1 MEKLLINEFFNY
13 RFLSN
18 LKSSPKKDK
27 FAMVVSKVN
36 EEANRYDQNLWIYDG
51 GLKQLTSGNQEASYI
66 WESNEQLLFKAM
78 RNDETKKAVEEGE
91 ERSSFYRIHLA
102 GGEAQLAF
110 TLPLNITRFEVLNE
124 DQYIMVVDY
133 DLLHSKMY
141 LMKDEEKQALLKQR
155 KLDKA
160 VEVVDEL
167 PFYANGGGYI
177 NKHRSRLMLYTVS
190 TQTIE
195 FLVDEEFDTDGFTL
209 SEDKKKMLY
218 WGVSFHVT
226 PQRKAGI
233 FEYDFE
239 SKKTEQLLPSGV
251 AQIDQASYLK
261 DQILVVASY
270 AENFGINENSQFYLL
285 AKQTLTLLAKYEQ
298 AIGNSV
304 GSDCRY
310 GGGSSVVVSE
320 DKCFFI
326 TTIRNS
332 SHLYSLDLS
341 GRIEE
346 VFTPEGS
353 VDAIAMSDSGLIA
366 IAMLDNHLQ
375 EVYEV
380 DSKKQLT
387 HFNDDVLQGKY
398 VADYEA
404 IHFIN
409 DGVELDGWVLKPIN
423 YDPAKRYPAILDIHG
438 GPKTV
443 YGQVFYHEMQ
453 YWASCGY
460 FVFFMNPRGS
470 DGRGNEFADI
480 RGKYGT
486 IDYEDLMRF
495 CDVVLETYPAIDK
508 TRVGETGGSYGGF
521 MSNWINGHT
530 DRFAA
535 IASQRSISNWLGFSF
550 TSDIGPYFADDQC
563 GSNLWQD
570 PEKLWWHSPLKYAQ
584 SCKTPMLFIHSDED
598 YRCPLSEGVQMA
610 SALMNQGVP
619 TRLVMFKGENHELS
633 RSGKPLNRIRRLSE
647 ITTWMDTYC
656 KGANNE

>member
-1 MEKLLINEFFNY
+1 MKKLQMNEFFNY

-18 LKSSPKKDK
+18 LKTNPREDK
-27 FAMVVSKVN
+27 FAVVVAQIN
-36 EEANRYDQNLWIYDG
+36 EDSNSYDQNLWVNDD
-51 GLKQLTSGNQEASYI
+51 GLKQLTSGNHEASYI
-66 WESNEQLLFKAM
+66 WENDDTILFKAM
-78 RNDETKKAVEEGE
+78 RQEEAKKAVEAGE
-91 ERSSFYRIHLA
+91 ERSSFYRIQLN
-102 GGEAQLAF
+102 GGEAQHVF
-110 TLPLNITRFEVLNE
+110 TLPLNIARFEKLND
-124 DQYIMVVDY
+124 DQYLMVVDY
-133 DLLHSKMY
+133 DLNYSNMY
-141 LMKDEEKQALLKQR
+141 LMNDEDKQALLKQI

-177 NKHRSRLMLYTVS
+177 NKHRSRLMVYTQS
-190 TQTIE
+190 TKSID
-195 FLVDEEFDTDGFTL
+195 FLCDEKFDTDGFTL
-209 SEDKKKMLY
+209 SEDKTKMLY
-218 WGVSFHVT
+218 WGVSFEVT
-226 PQRKAGI
+226 PQRKSGI
-233 FEYDFE
+233 YEFDFK
-239 SKKTEQLLPSGV
+239 SKQVNSLLDEGI
-251 AQIDQASYLK
+251 AHIDTVLYVK
-261 DQILVVASY
+261 DKIMVVANK
-270 AENFGINENSQFYLL
+270 AESFGINENAKFYLL
-285 AKQTLTLLAKYEQ
+285 NDKNLELLVDYQQ

-310 GGGSSVVVSE
+310 GGGTSLIVE
-320 DKCFFI
+320 DDKCYFI

-332 SHLYSLDLS
+332 SHIYSVDLQ
-341 GRIEE
+341 GTIQE
-346 VFTPEGS
+346 VFVPEGS
-353 VDAIAMSDSGLIA
+353 TDAIAMSDSGLIA
-366 IAMLDNHLQ
+366 VAMIDNRLQ
-375 EVYEV
+375 EIYCVKTNERI
-380 DSKKQLT
+380 S
-387 HFNDDVLQGKY
+387 HFNDGVLDDTY
-398 VADYEA
+398 VAEYDA
-404 IHFIN
+404 IHFMN
-409 DGVELDGWVLKPIN
+409 DGVELDGWVLKPFD
-423 YDPAKRYPAILDIHG
+423 YDPNKKYPAILDIHG

-486 IDYEDLMRF
+486 IDYDDLMRF
-495 CDVVLETYPAIDK
+495 SDIVLETYPAIDH

-563 GSNLWQD
+563 GSNLWLD

-610 SALMNQGVP
+610 SALMHNGVP
-619 TRLVMFKGENHELS
+619 TRLCMFKGENHELS